1 MSNNALL
8 KNPSGEIMVVDDDLS
23 SLRMMNNILSEH
35 GYQVRPAGDGR
46 LALRSIEKV
55 APDLILLDIKMPGMD
70 GYEVCRRLQADEKS
84 RKIPV
89 IFISALEET
98 AEKIQGFKAGAVDF
112 ITKPYEAQEVLAR
125 VRTHLR
131 LRELTEHLEEEV
143 KFFENLELVDRAIRQ
158 SNNAEQMPRK
168 VIQTVV
174 SIFDCDRAWLLYPC
188 DPEAPTFRVPVEVC
202 RPEYP
207 GVYKFK
213 NEMPMK
219 PGAAQVCADA
229 LRADGPLVYGPQA
242 EHQVYKELTDQ
253 FGVLSQM
260 TLALSPKVGK
270 PWLFGMH
277 QCSRPR
283 IWTDEEQKLFNEI
296 GRRLVD
302 GLSTMQSIKN
312 FRESEAE
319 LKRHRDKL
327 EEGIKERT
335 AELAEAKE
343 SAEAANQAKS
353 SFLANMSHELRTPLS
368 VIMGYSQLM
377 QKEVLSPTEQQ
388 EYLDTINR
396 NGEHLLALINE
407 VLEISKIEAGQL
419 TVERATFDL
428 TALFRD
434 LERLFDSSVD
444 AKGLFFEVIGIDD
457 VPRYVTTDEHKLRQV
472 MVNIV
477 GNAVKFT
484 EQGGITVRV
493 AAKDETADAMR
504 LVVEVQDT
512 GVGIAEDEMDQVFA
526 YLEQTASGRAK
537 KSGTGL
543 GLAIS
548 RNYVRKMGGDITVTS
563 KEGKGSTFRF
573 EIDIKKGDKADIKA
587 RGSRH
592 RVMGLQPSQKVP
604 RVLVAEDERDSR
616 NLLVKFLKTAGFEVE
631 EAVDGKEAVEK
642 FNQWRPDFIW
652 IDIRMPVMDGLEA
665 VRRIKK
671 TEAGQS
677 TIVAAITAHALEE
690 EKERILAAG
699 CDDFVRKPFREQQV
713 FEVMAKHLG
722 LKYVYEEE
730 PVAPDAGVETETQVS
745 PVQLASLPSDLRFRL
760 HQAVVEANEVKCLK
774 IVEQIEAHDANM
786 AGKLQTIVNQLEFHR
801 LVKLLQG
808 GQAKPGGSQ

>member
-8 KNPSGEIMVVDDDLS
+8 KNPSGKIMVVDDDLS

-699 CDDFVRKPFREQQV
+699 CDDFVPKPFREQQV

>member
-699 CDDFVRKPFREQQV
+699 CDDFVPKPFREQQV